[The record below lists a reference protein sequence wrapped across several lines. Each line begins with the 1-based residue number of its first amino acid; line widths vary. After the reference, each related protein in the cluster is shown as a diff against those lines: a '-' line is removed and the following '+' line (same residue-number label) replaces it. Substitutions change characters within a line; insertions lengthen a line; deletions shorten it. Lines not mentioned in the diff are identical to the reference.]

1 MRILSRRARRAG
13 ELWQAAQGRY
23 NRAEACSIPINSE
36 VRVPFRS
43 LLKQLVESVE
53 GASGAVLL
61 ESAGE
66 AVQWHSA
73 DERQAERLRLRSA
86 YVALVLQNSRAIAAR
101 AALGEAAQLVM
112 QYEGVRFIAQ
122 VIERDYFVV
131 LELSPSANVGQ
142 ALHRLQTTSDAL
154 RRALAE

>member
-1 MRILSRRARRAG
+1 M
-13 ELWQAAQGRY
+13 
-23 NRAEACSIPINSE
+23 
-36 VRVPFRS
+36 PFRS

-73 DERQAERLRLRSA
+73 DERQTERLRLRCA

-101 AALGEAAQLVM
+101 TALGEAARLVM
-112 QYEGVRFIAQ
+112 QYDGARFIAQ

-142 ALHRLQTTSDAL
+142 AIHRLQTTSDGL
-154 RRALAE
+154 RRAFAD